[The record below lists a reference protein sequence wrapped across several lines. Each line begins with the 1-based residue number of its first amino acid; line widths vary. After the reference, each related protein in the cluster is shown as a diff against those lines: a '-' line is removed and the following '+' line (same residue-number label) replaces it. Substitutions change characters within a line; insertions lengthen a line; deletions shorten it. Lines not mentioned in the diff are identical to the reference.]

1 MGGSDHCPCV
11 TLPLPSSLPPSL
23 PPQPPYPYQEVMPK
37 LTPRTRVLYAFG
49 EVRPARLPPPQPA
62 PLPSSLLP
70 LASLAFR
77 PYSRPSFPSR
87 VPSLR
92 ASLPPSLPQQSP
104 AQDLDLINRAINR
117 RGCEASSSLPHNGEG
132 REAGNGGRWEGR
144 EKSQKKLKL

>member
-49 EVRPARLPPPQPA
+49 E
-62 PLPSSLLP
+62 
-70 LASLAFR
+70 
-77 PYSRPSFPSR
+77 
-87 VPSLR
+87 
-92 ASLPPSLPQQSP
+92 SP